1 MHEKQRLLNDK
12 VIINTDFNASYTKDM
27 KALGDEVVELQRVF
41 LELISEKK

>member
-41 LELISEKK
+41 LELISEKN